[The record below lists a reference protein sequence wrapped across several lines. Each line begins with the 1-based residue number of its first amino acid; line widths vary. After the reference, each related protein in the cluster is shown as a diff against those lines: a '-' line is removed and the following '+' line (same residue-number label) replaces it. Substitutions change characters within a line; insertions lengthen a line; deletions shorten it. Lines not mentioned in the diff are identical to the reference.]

1 VIGRFFRGRSKAP
14 LGLAGLLSITLFFA
28 GLMASSLA
36 IDKPRVLHRLRHG
49 KVVLHYEQ
57 SSSATEAKIWLL
69 ALVPPLLLVAVGW
82 FAAHFPY
89 ALYVTCAA
97 ACVDALALT
106 IRLHRWEL
114 HHTARFAYG
123 EDLLADQTTSSSL
136 ARGEWE
142 HDAAQ
147 TVWSL
152 VHYTIGLSI
161 AAVLITAFLT
171 VRRRRGKPVAPP
183 PPPLE
188 LVTGGAPPTSV

>member
-1 VIGRFFRGRSKAP
+1 VRRLAPASKAP
-14 LGLAGLLSITLFFA
+14 VGLAGFLALPVFFA
-28 GLMASSLA
+28 SLMAVTLA
-36 IDKPRVLHRLRHG
+36 IEKARVVEWRRGEGIARVWHEPTG
-49 KVVLHYEQ
+49 
-57 SSSATEAKIWLL
+57 STEAKIWLL